1 MFNISNESISNF
13 VYSESDDIQQSQKTN
28 YHEVVVPVEFSF
40 YVEPNYV
47 IYLFHILDLFNEV
60 Q

>member
-28 YHEVVVPVEFSF
+28 YHKVVVPVEFSF